1 VNHSPINW
9 RTYFW
14 KNFDKDV
21 TMNTLFPVLIYEEG
35 IDLPVEGTYFLVS
48 GNGLWMHKDT
58 GIVRAFVPVDNI
70 SVLDD
75 FDAKA
80 SVGCNL
86 PKLDAKYV
94 WQIKKFFQ
102 EVVQRHRSEANVLL
116 YYSKERDDYLLQVP
130 NQAVS
135 HAGVHYL
142 RSGSTQ
148 LEGSYL
154 RVGTIHSHCD
164 FGAFHSG
171 TDVGDEEDFDGIHCT
186 FGHNDKDEFT
196 ISASV
201 VVNGHRLKVS
211 PQQFLEGI
219 ESVKGEVFRLAPATE
234 EQEMEWAKV
243 VPLWMNRIQAVQSS
257 GWSIP
262 ATSVEVAEEVAKGDK
277 VIWAGDLSTCSLK
290 TMCGEG
296 PFEVKGVEDGYLVVD
311 TKVGLARFSDKL
323 FMKVE

>member
-1 VNHSPINW
+1 
-9 RTYFW
+9 
-14 KNFDKDV
+14 
-21 TMNTLFPVLIYEEG
+21 MNTMFPVLIYEEG

-70 SVLDD
+70 SILED
-75 FDAKA
+75 FDAEA
-80 SVGCNL
+80 SVGCSL

-102 EVVQRHRSEANVLL
+102 EVVHRHRSEANVLL
-116 YYSKERDDYLLQVP
+116 FYSKERDDYLLQVP

-142 RSGSTQ
+142 RSTSPVDA
-148 LEGSYL
+148 SYL

-186 FGHNDKDEFT
+186 FGHNDRDDFT

-211 PQQFLEGI
+211 PEQFLEGI
-219 ESVKGEVFRLAPATE
+219 EPVAGEVFRLAPATE

-243 VPLWMNRIQAVQSS
+243 VPLWMNRVQAS
-257 GWSIP
+257 GWSLP
-262 ATSVEVAEEVAKGDK
+262 ATTVETIEEQTIKGDQ
-277 VIWAGDLSTCSLK
+277 VIWAGDLSTVSLK

-296 PFEVKGVEDGYLVVD
+296 PFEVRGVEDGYLVVN

-323 FMKVE
+323 FKKVEE